1 MSSRADQRSVGKPQI
16 ALLARQV
23 SRELRK
29 LEAVNAESLR
39 AVRRELS
46 AQVEA
51 ISPRDTIRLAFE
63 ILDAAPPGA
72 FPVVFELL
80 WYHPTAL
87 AAIRIADLKRI
98 GRDMSGWGEVD
109 CFSGIAGVAWRNG
122 QITEAAVHRW
132 AHSESRWWRR
142 AALVSTVP
150 LNMKSQGGSG
160 DAKRTLAVCR
170 LLVDDRDDMVVK
182 AMSWALRALSTREP
196 KRVAEFV
203 EKHKDKLAARVVRE
217 VRNKLN
223 TGRKDGRRPKKEG

>member
-1 MSSRADQRSVGKPQI
+1 MGVPQSKLI
-16 ALLARQV
+16 ARKV
-23 SRELRK
+23 SQELHN
-29 LEAVNAESLR
+29 LDVVNAASLR

-46 AQVEA
+46 TQVESM
-51 ISPRDTIRLAFE
+51 SPRDTIRLAFE
-63 ILDAAPPGA
+63 ILEAAPPGA

-87 AAIRIADLKRI
+87 AAIRIADLRRI

-109 CFSGIAGVAWRNG
+109 CFSGIAGVAWRND
-122 QITEAAVHRW
+122 QITDSDVHRW
-132 AHSESRWWRR
+132 AHSKNRWWRR

-170 LLVDDRDDMVVK
+170 LLVGDRDDMVVK

-196 KRVAEFV
+196 KRVDAFV
-203 EKHKDKLAARVVRE
+203 EKHSDKLAARVIRE
-217 VRNKLN
+217 VRNKLS
-223 TGRKDGRRPKKEG
+223 TGRKDGRSSKKKG